1 MAIKVKLK
9 GSTVTVHPM
18 VHPVDK
24 GNRPVQWGPHE
35 NSDTFT
41 FDDPPI
47 TFDDPDAPISG
58 LTASGDS
65 ASGTDDNSVS
75 TDTDYAYHLHLIDA
89 DGNRITFPPTG
100 NRMRPGQTT
109 QTGNT
114 MQTESMKLQGDPVI
128 KNRPT

>member
-18 VHPVDK
+18 VHPMNR
-24 GNRPVQWGPHE
+24 GNRPVQWSPHE

-58 LTASGDS
+58 ITASGDS
-65 ASGTDDNSVS
+65 ASGTDDNSAS
-75 TDTDYAYHLHLIDA
+75 ADTDYGYHLHLIDA
-89 DGNRITFPPTG
+89 TGNRITFPPTG
-100 NRMRPGQTT
+100 SRTNPEQTT
-109 QTGNT
+109 QTEN
-114 MQTESMKLQGDPVI
+114 MMLKGDPVI
-128 KNRPT
+128 RNRPT